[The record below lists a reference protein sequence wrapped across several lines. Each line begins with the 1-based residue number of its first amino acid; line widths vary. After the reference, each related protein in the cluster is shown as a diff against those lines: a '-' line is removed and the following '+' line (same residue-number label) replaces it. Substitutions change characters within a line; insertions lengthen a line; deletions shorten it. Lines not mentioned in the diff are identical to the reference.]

1 MTGTLNFSLFA
12 IIRMVYRYCNDDST
26 VILFQRDVCK
36 GVYILL
42 SLNVIRIEY
51 MLSFRIAISIHAI
64 YRKRR

>member
-12 IIRMVYRYCNDDST
+12 IIRMVHRYCNDDST
-26 VILFQRDVCK
+26 VILFQRDVRK

-51 MLSFRIAISIHAI
+51 MLSLCIGV
-64 YRKRR
+64 